1 MALLCTRLAL
11 KLRHRTV
18 HRVFLQWGA
27 WCSEQKRLTHV
38 GALVARQWKHRTLHY
53 TYTRWLDH
61 VERRRWL
68 TRFFLHRE
76 TNVQRHLLT
85 QTVAFL
91 KHAATDRR
99 LVLEQQQMANIVY
112 RRAALDVFK
121 QLDRAASARGKQGD
135 YSFLSIGYF

>member
-1 MALLCTRLAL
+1 
-11 KLRHRTV
+11 
-18 HRVFLQWGA
+18 
-27 WCSEQKRLTHV
+27 
-38 GALVARQWKHRTLHY
+38 
-53 TYTRWLDH
+53 
-61 VERRRWL
+61 L

-85 QTVAFL
+85 QSVAFL

-135 YSFLSIGYF
+135 YSFLTIGYF